1 MNISEIIEAWIIAK
15 KPNDDQIKLS
25 KKRADICENC
35 PKKKTKLGF
44 VICGECGCP
53 IAKKIFT
60 NRFNPCPLHKW
71 YDCDAPYFPE
81 QKNSQ
86 TLL

>member
-1 MNISEIIEAWIIAK
+1 MNLSEIIEAWIIANN
-15 KPNDDQIKLS
+15 PNENQIKLS
-25 KKRADICENC
+25 KCRSNICDSC
-35 PKKKTKLGF
+35 PKIKSKFGI

-53 IAKKIFT
+53 IGKKIFT

-71 YDCDAPYFPE
+71 YDCDVPYFPE

-86 TLL
+86 SLL